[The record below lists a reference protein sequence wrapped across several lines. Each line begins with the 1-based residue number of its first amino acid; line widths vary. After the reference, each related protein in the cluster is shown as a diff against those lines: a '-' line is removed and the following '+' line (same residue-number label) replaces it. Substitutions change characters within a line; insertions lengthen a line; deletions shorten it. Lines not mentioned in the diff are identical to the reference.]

1 MNCLVKQDWLQGA
14 QKKLISR
21 RNLQTV
27 EKHAS
32 RKDCQDPRRQAEVLL
47 YEAIQRA
54 MVAYN
59 TTQPPET
66 ARSAAGDATGR
77 GQRAHGSLQPLQA
90 QEACN
95 QTAAV

>member
-1 MNCLVKQDWLQGA
+1 MRVQLTIPQELETCLRQLAIWEH
-14 QKKLISR
+14 R
-21 RNLQTV
+21 
-27 EKHAS
+27 
-32 RKDCQDPRRQAEVLL
+32 DPRRQAEVLL

-90 QEACN
+90 QEACK
-95 QTAAV
+95 QTAAVCGEGREKA

>member
-1 MNCLVKQDWLQGA
+1 MRVQLTIPQELETCLRELAIWEH
-14 QKKLISR
+14 R
-21 RNLQTV
+21 
-27 EKHAS
+27 
-32 RKDCQDPRRQAEVLL
+32 DPRQQAEVLL
-47 YEAIQRA
+47 YEAIERA